1 MRFAILTA
9 VVAISGLSQGMLL
22 PLLAMLLDEQGVP
35 SSVNGVHA
43 AALYIGVLA
52 ISPFLERP
60 LVKYGYRPIILLGGS
75 IVICSLTLFPLF
87 SSFFIWLALRFLIG
101 VGDHMLHFATQTWI
115 TDFSLPAKRGRRL
128 SLYGLAF
135 GLGFT
140 AGPLLASLTSI
151 NEAWPFYLAAL
162 LSFSGWV
169 AVFWLPKEKPKPF
182 ERSSSAA
189 GRWVGAW
196 KHAWPAL
203 LLPLAYGFLEA
214 SLHSVFPLYALRKQM
229 SAEQIAFILPFF
241 SLGGIVFQLPLG
253 ALSDRFGRRA
263 VIRFALLA
271 GASCFLAVL
280 TVGASTVGLAA
291 CLFAAGMF
299 TGSLFSLGIAYMTDL
314 LPKALLPTGNL
325 LCGML
330 YSLGSMVG
338 PPLAGSAVDA
348 ATNAFF
354 LTVTAVLLIPAVC
367 LAGRKEQEK
376 AA

>member
-22 PLLAMLLDEQGVP
+22 PLLAMLLDESGV
-35 SSVNGVHA
+35 SSTINGAHA

-52 ISPFLERP
+52 ISPFLEQP
-60 LVKYGYRPIILLGGS
+60 LGKYGYKPMIILGGF
-75 IVICSLTLFPLF
+75 IVICSLALFPLF
-87 SSFFIWLALRFLIG
+87 PSFSFWFILRFLIG

-115 TDFSLPAKRGRRL
+115 TDFSLPTERGRRL

-140 AGPLLASLTSI
+140 AGPLLASLASI
-151 NEAWPFYLAAL
+151 NEALPFYLAAL
-162 LSFSGWV
+162 LSFVGWV
-169 AVFWLPKEKPKPF
+169 AVFWLSNEKPKPF
-182 ERSSSAA
+182 ERSASAA
-189 GRWVGAW
+189 GRWIGAW

-214 SLHSVFPLYALRKQM
+214 SIHSVFPLYALRKQM

-241 SLGGIVFQLPLG
+241 SFGGIAFQLPLG

-263 VIRFALLA
+263 VITCALLV
-271 GASCFLAVL
+271 GVGCFLTAL
-280 TVGASTVGLAA
+280 TVGASIVGLAA

-314 LPKALLPTGNL
+314 LPKALLPAGNL

-338 PPLAGSAVDA
+338 PPLTGSAVDA
-348 ATNAFF
+348 ATNTFF
-354 LTVTAVLLIPAVC
+354 LAVSAVLLIPAVC
-367 LAGRKEQEK
+367 LAGRREQKK

>member
-140 AGPLLASLTSI
+140 AGPLLASLASI

-169 AVFWLPKEKPKPF
+169 AVFWLPKEN
-182 ERSSSAA
+182 RSRLNALPQPPA
-189 GRWVGAW
+189 GG
-196 KHAWPAL
+196 
-203 LLPLAYGFLEA
+203 
-214 SLHSVFPLYALRKQM
+214 SVHGNMHGQR
-229 SAEQIAFILPFF
+229 
-241 SLGGIVFQLPLG
+241 
-253 ALSDRFGRRA
+253 
-263 VIRFALLA
+263 
-271 GASCFLAVL
+271 SC
-280 TVGASTVGLAA
+280 
-291 CLFAAGMF
+291 CR
-299 TGSLFSLGIAYMTDL
+299 
-314 LPKALLPTGNL
+314 LPT
-325 LCGML
+325 
-330 YSLGSMVG
+330 
-338 PPLAGSAVDA
+338 
-348 ATNAFF
+348 AFWKRPF
-354 LTVTAVLLIPAVC
+354 IPCSRCMPCAS
-367 LAGRKEQEK
+367 R
-376 AA
+376 